1 MSETKAQVVLV
12 TGGSGFIGSNFVRFL
27 LRTEENVEVINFD
40 LLTYAGNLGNNEDIA
55 EDKRY
60 RFVRGDIADE
70 DQVAGVFSGNRIDTV
85 INFAAETHVD
95 RSIEDAAPFV
105 RTNVV
110 GTQCLLDHAR
120 RHKVSRY
127 VQISTDEVYG
137 SLGQDG
143 LFSEDT
149 PLNPTNPYAATKAG
163 ADLLVL
169 GCART
174 HRFPALITRCSN
186 NYGPSQFPEKFIP
199 LMISNAFEDK
209 TIPVYGEGL
218 NRREWIFV
226 DDHSRG
232 VWKAVTDGKPG
243 EVYNIGGGQEM
254 ANIDLVRG
262 VLEVLGKPES
272 LIQFVKDR
280 PAHDLRY
287 AIDCTKI
294 EAEWGWRAH
303 TDFETGISKTIEWY
317 RTHQDWVREVKD
329 ASYMSYYDRH
339 YTKREQTLASFEE

>member
-1 MSETKAQVVLV
+1 MAETILV
-12 TGGSGFIGSNFVRFL
+12 TGGSGFIGSNFLRYL
-27 LRTEENVEVINFD
+27 LGTEQNVEVINFD
-40 LLTYAGNLGNNEDIA
+40 LLTYAGNLENNKDIA
-55 EDKRY
+55 ADERY
-60 RFVRGDIADE
+60 RFVRGDIADQ
-70 DQVAGVFSGNRIDTV
+70 DQVARVFSENRIDIV

-95 RSIEDAAPFV
+95 RSIEDADPFV

-110 GTQCLLDHAR
+110 GTQRLLDNAR

-137 SLGQDG
+137 SLGVDG
-143 LFSEDT
+143 MFSEDT
-149 PLNPTNPYAATKAG
+149 PLNPTNPYAAAKAG

-169 GCART
+169 SYAKT
-174 HRFPALITRCSN
+174 HGFPAVITRCSN
-186 NYGPSQFPEKFIP
+186 NYGPNQFPEKFIP

-209 TIPVYGEGL
+209 RIPVYGEGL

-232 VWKAVTDGKPG
+232 VWKAATDGTPG

-262 VLEVLGKPES
+262 VLKALGKPES
-272 LIQFVKDR
+272 LIQYVKDR

-287 AIDCTKI
+287 AIDCSKI
-294 EAEWGWRAH
+294 EAEWAWRTL
-303 TDFETGISKTIEWY
+303 TDFETGISNTIEWY
-317 RTHQDWVREVKD
+317 RTHQNWVRDVKD
-329 ASYMSYYDRH
+329 DSYLLYYDRH
-339 YTKREQTLASFEE
+339 YTKRDQTLASSEE